1 MTKIVNYLKT
11 HSFQNQP
18 NLFARSSLFSSF
30 VVSMRYDLWRSEALR
45 AFQVRESLSRY
56 AKVKGCFNII
66 SNNCKNNKP
75 ENPFQSY
82 DGAKM
87 A

>member
-1 MTKIVNYLKT
+1 
-11 HSFQNQP
+11 
-18 NLFARSSLFSSF
+18 
-30 VVSMRYDLWRSEALR
+30 MRYDLWRSEALR
-45 AFQVRESLSRY
+45 KKYDIIYGPCSAIQVRESLSRY
-56 AKVKGCFNII
+56 AKVKSCFNII

-82 DGAKM
+82 DGAKK